1 MGLDAL
7 LIINGT
13 LLTFFQFWRER
24 SIYVESTSMKI
35 INLALSVITLLFIF
49 EERKLE
55 AIVYVLYNPSIMFSV
70 LFTALLL
77 SLKT

>member
-55 AIVYVLYNPSIMFSV
+55 AIIYVLYNPSIMFSI